1 MNTFKVLIVDDEPIS
16 HKIIEDYCKEIQD
29 LVIAGNCFDGES
41 TLKYL
46 KTNQVD
52 ILLLDIHL
60 PDIRGWEILKEIDP
74 SRIVVIFITAFDNY
88 ALQSFEYDQVIDYLL
103 KPFRFSRFKHSIE
116 RAKKIIRT
124 NLILDAMQL
133 KEGLNES
140 EVEKMNILT
149 FNNGHKIISISY
161 PEILYM
167 QAWGNYIKIF
177 LVNGQIEVIR
187 RTFTAMESEIKSINF
202 IRVHKSFIV
211 NKSFVTMVIDGGIK
225 IQDLILPIGKN
236 YLVEVKKAINY
247 R

>member
-1 MNTFKVLIVDDEPIS
+1 MKS
-16 HKIIEDYCKEIQD
+16 
-29 LVIAGNCFDGES
+29 
-41 TLKYL
+41 
-46 KTNQVD
+46 NQID

-60 PDIRGWEILKEIDP
+60 PDIRGWEIFKEIDP

-88 ALQSFEYDQVIDYLL
+88 ALQSFEYDQVIDYLH

-124 NLILDAMQL
+124 NLILDALQL
-133 KEGLNES
+133 KDGSNES
-140 EVEKMNILT
+140 VVEKMNILT

-187 RTFTAMESEIKSINF
+187 RTFNAMENEIKSFNF

-225 IQDLILPIGKN
+225 IQDYILPIGKN
-236 YLVEVKKAINY
+236 YLIDVKKAMNY